1 MSGGEY
7 NSFYASAAHSMSEN
21 WKAFLFGSFSPAN
34 TITIDKIPGYL
45 WPQAF
50 SARLFGFH
58 SWSLVLPQIIEAV
71 VTLLATYRLVGRWAG
86 ETAAVLTAGF
96 LVLIPALV
104 AVGHTNNEEA
114 SYVMCLTLAVSA
126 AQRSVVS
133 GRLRSLV
140 LAGVWVGL
148 AFQCKMVEAWAV
160 LPVIAVTYL
169 VAAPPKM
176 LRRMLDVLVAM
187 LVMLAVSLSWVVMV
201 ALVPANSRPYIDGTT
216 NNDPFSMVFGYNAL
230 TRFGSLGI
238 NPASVGAVS
247 QARGGAGHTAGGAT
261 SADAAGNRS
270 GGGAGYPAP
279 GSGGFA
285 GGGGP
290 VGAPGRPTV
299 TATGSAAS
307 RDASSAAN
315 PRHGNGAASGGA
327 GAASGVPSVGA
338 VPSSGLATMFQGAQ
352 ASQVGWLYP
361 LAAVSI
367 VVLLWQRRREPRT
380 DTIRAGVIMFTIWIV
395 IYGLAYS
402 AGTIHSYYV
411 VALAPALCA
420 LCGAG
425 SVALWR
431 AFRAGGRRAWALPVT
446 LALTD
451 AWAIY
456 IASGFP
462 TYRTWLMPVLAVAGI
477 VAVIALTVARRRPAT
492 TQRVALTACVIGLLA
507 VSAGPAAWDS
517 SVITAGDDTSLAMGN
532 VGPNAPGAGGFGGA
546 AGARGTGRPGFG
558 ATGAGTGAAGNFGG
572 AAAGGGLGGM
582 WVADGTLS
590 TQQRDLLDYAQAH
603 RDGARFVLTVPNTL
617 QAAPYILRAG
627 ADILSMG
634 GFSGQV
640 PYPTLTQFK
649 QYVASGQVRYVY
661 LAASSGPGAYGS
673 QNLAQGGE
681 GRSQGS
687 GQSTASQIATW
698 ASANCSTVP
707 ASDYG
712 GATTSSGSGTLYL
725 CSGS

>member
-1 MSGGEY
+1 MLRRTSTQPRWVRAALLLILACAGVLYCWGMSGGEY
-7 NSFYASAAHSMSEN
+7 NSFYASAAHSMSES
-21 WKAFLFGSFSPAN
+21 WRAFLFGSFSPAN

-50 SARLFGFH
+50 SARLLGFH

-71 VTLLATYRLVGRWAG
+71 VTLLVTYRLVRRWAG
-86 ETAAVLTAGF
+86 DAAAVLTAGF
-96 LVLIPALV
+96 LVLTPALV

-114 SYVMCLTLAVSA
+114 AYVMCLALAVSA
-126 AQRSVVS
+126 AHRSVVS
-133 GRLRSLV
+133 GRLRTLV

-148 AFQCKMVEAWAV
+148 AFQCKMVEAWAIA
-160 LPVIAVTYL
+160 PVIAVTYL

-176 LRRMLDVLVAM
+176 LRRILDVLVAM

-247 QARGGAGHTAGGAT
+247 QARGGAGHTPGGAT
-261 SADAAGNRS
+261 SARAAGNRT
-270 GGGAGYPAP
+270 GGGAGYPALS
-279 GSGGFA
+279 GSGGTA
-285 GGGGP
+285 GGG
-290 VGAPGRPTV
+290 
-299 TATGSAAS
+299 
-307 RDASSAAN
+307 
-315 PRHGNGAASGGA
+315 SGGA
-327 GAASGVPSVGA
+327 GAAAGGASVGA

-367 VVLLWQRRREPRT
+367 VVLLWERRRKPRS
-380 DTIRAGVIMFTIWIV
+380 DPIRAGAIMFTIWIV

-402 AGTIHSYYV
+402 TGTIHTYYV
-411 VALAPALCA
+411 VALAPALAA

-431 AFRAGGRRAWALPVT
+431 AFRAGGRRALALPVT

-451 AWAIY
+451 AWADY

-462 TYRTWLMPVLAVAGI
+462 AYRTWLIPVIAAAGI
-477 VAVIALTVARRRPAT
+477 AALIALAVARRRPAT
-492 TQRVALTACVIGLLA
+492 IQRAALAACVTGLLA

-546 AGARGTGRPGFG
+546 EGARGAGHPGFG
-558 ATGAGTGAAGNFGG
+558 AGGGFGGTGAAGNFGG
-572 AAAGGGLGGM
+572 AAAGGGPGGM

-590 TQQRDLLDYAQAH
+590 TQQRDLLGYAQAH
-603 RDGARFVLTVPNTL
+603 RDGARFVLTVTNTL

-627 ADILSMG
+627 ADMLSMG
-634 GFSGQV
+634 GFSGEV

-661 LAASSGPGAYGS
+661 LAAPSGPGAYGS
-673 QNLAQGGE
+673 QDPAKGGE
-681 GRSQGS
+681 GRSQDS
-687 GQSTASQIATW
+687 GQSTASQIEAW
-698 ASANCSTVP
+698 VPANCSTIP

-712 GATTSSGSGTLYL
+712 GATTSSGSATLYL